1 MREENGERFWC
12 APANMHRIFVDQVIK
27 ECPCTVRVESR
38 EEVHHALR
46 VLRLSEGDHIE
57 LTDADG
63 SEFKAEIKT
72 APLNQSADNVMEV
85 LCLEKIEIRRESPV
99 EVTLFQGLPKHDKL
113 EFIIQKVVE
122 LGAVKIVPVECE
134 RSVARIR
141 DAKDAAKKTERWNRI
156 AHEAAKQSKRAVEP
170 EVSEPVKLKGIHEL
184 VSQNG
189 LKLLAYEG
197 AALKPLMEHLE
208 DARRSDDLPRRVA
221 IMIGPEGG
229 LTEKEVHQLSEM
241 GFITIGLGPRIL
253 RTETAGLAL
262 LSIIQYVLG
271 DMGGS

>member
-12 APANMHRIFVDQVIK
+12 APANMHRLFVGQAIK
-27 ECPCTVRVESR
+27 ECPCTVRVESQ

-46 VLRLSEGDHIE
+46 VLRLVEGDRIE

-63 SEFKAEIKT
+63 REFIAEIKT
-72 APLNQSADNVMEV
+72 ALLSQTSDSVMEV
-85 LCLEKIEIRRESPV
+85 LCLEKIEIHRESPV
-99 EVTLFQGLPKHDKL
+99 EITLFQGLPKHDKL
-113 EFIIQKVVE
+113 EFIIQKAVE

-134 RSVARIR
+134 RSVSRIR

-156 AHEAAKQSKRAVEP
+156 AHEAAKQSKRSIEP
-170 EVSEPVKLKGIHEL
+170 GVSEPVKLKAIREFT
-184 VSQNG
+184 SQDE

-208 DARRSDDLPRRVA
+208 EARQRDDLQRRVA

-229 LTEKEVHQLSEM
+229 LTDKEVHQLSEM

-271 DMGGS
+271 DMGGR

>member
-1 MREENGERFWC
+1 MREENGEHFWC
-12 APANMHRIFVDQVIK
+12 APADMHRLFVDQVIM
-27 ECPCTVRVESR
+27 ECPCTVRVVSQ

-46 VLRLSEGDHIE
+46 VLRLSVGDHIE

-63 SEFKAEIKT
+63 GEYIAEIKT
-72 APLNQSADNVMEV
+72 ALLNQTEDSVMEV
-85 LCLEKIEIRRESPV
+85 LCLKKIEIHRESPV

-113 EFIIQKVVE
+113 EFIIQKAVE
-122 LGAVKIVPVECE
+122 LGAVRIVPVECE
-134 RSVARIR
+134 RCVARIR

-156 AHEAAKQSKRAVEP
+156 AHEAAKQSKRALEP
-170 EVSEPVKLKGIHEL
+170 EVLEPVRLKAIQEL
-184 VSQNG
+184 TSQDE

-208 DARRSDDLPRRVA
+208 EAQRRDDLQRRVA

-229 LTEKEVHQLSEM
+229 LTEKEVHELSEM

-271 DMGGS
+271 DMGGR

>member
-1 MREENGERFWC
+1 MREENGEHFWC
-12 APANMHRIFVDQVIK
+12 APADMHRIFVDQVIK
-27 ECPCTVRVESR
+27 ECPCMVSIESK

-46 VLRLSEGDHIE
+46 VLRLSEGDLIE
-57 LTDADG
+57 LTDSDG
-63 SEFKAEIKT
+63 GEFIAEIKT
-72 APLNQSADNVMEV
+72 ALLSQTSDSIMEV
-85 LCLEKIEIRRESPV
+85 FCLEKIEIRRESPI
-99 EVTLFQGLPKHDKL
+99 EITLFQGLPKHDKL
-113 EFIIQKVVE
+113 EFIIQKAVE

-134 RSVARIR
+134 RCVARIR

-170 EVSEPVKLKGIHEL
+170 EVLEPVRLKAIQEFT
-184 VSQNG
+184 SQDE

-208 DARRSDDLPRRVA
+208 AARRRDDLQHRVA

-271 DMGGS
+271 DMGGR

>member
-1 MREENGERFWC
+1 
-12 APANMHRIFVDQVIK
+12 MHRIFVDQVVK
-27 ECPCTVRVESR
+27 ASPCTLRIVSQ

-46 VLRLSEGDHIE
+46 VLRLSEGDRIE

-63 SEFKAEIKT
+63 VEFIAEIKT
-72 APLNQSADNVMEV
+72 ALLNQTADSVMEV
-85 LCLEKIEIRRESPV
+85 LCLEKIDIRRESPA

-113 EFIIQKVVE
+113 EFIIQKAVE

-170 EVSEPVKLKGIHEL
+170 EVSEPVKLKGIREL
-184 VSQNG
+184 ISQNG
-189 LKLLAYEG
+189 LNLLAYEG
-197 AALKPLMEHLE
+197 AALKPLMAHLE
-208 DARRSDDLPRRVA
+208 EARRNDDLPQPVA

-229 LTEKEVHQLSEM
+229 LTEKEVHELSEM
-241 GFITIGLGPRIL
+241 GFTTIGLGPRIL

-271 DMGGS
+271 DMGGR

>member
-1 MREENGERFWC
+1 
-12 APANMHRIFVDQVIK
+12 MHRLFVDQVIK
-27 ECPCTVRVESR
+27 ACPCTIRIVSQ

-46 VLRLSEGDHIE
+46 VLRLGVGDKIE

-63 SEFKAEIKT
+63 SEFIAEIQL
-72 APLNQSADNVMEV
+72 AHLNQPADSVMEV
-85 LCLEKIEIRRESPV
+85 LCTDKIEIKRESPV
-99 EVTLFQGLPKHDKL
+99 QVTLFQGLPKHDKL
-113 EFIIQKVVE
+113 EFIIQKAVE
-122 LGAVKIVPVECE
+122 LGAVNIIPVECE

-141 DAKDAAKKTERWNRI
+141 DAKDASKKTERWNRI

-170 EVSEPVKLKGIHEL
+170 EVSEPVRLKAMQGLISQEDLNL
-184 VSQNG
+184 V
-189 LKLLAYEG
+189 AYEG
-197 AALKPLMEHLE
+197 AALKPLSEHLNAFQQQ
-208 DARRSDDLPRRVA
+208 DGNSKHIA

-229 LTEKEVHQLSEM
+229 LTEHEVHQLNEM

-271 DMGGS
+271 DMGGR

>member
-1 MREENGERFWC
+1 
-12 APANMHRIFVDQVIK
+12 MHRIFVDQVIK

-57 LTDADG
+57 LTDSDG

-72 APLNQSADNVMEV
+72 APLNQSADSVMEV